1 MIDAKSQSQVTIK
14 GSAVFQ
20 LIWNI
25 AYPLI
30 SLDQSTFV
38 AEGLQLQNLSCS
50 YPLIKQS
57 LSTVD
62 FTELTVQQVTGP
74 LITNKNSE
82 LSFTNSIVQNITH
95 NSNAYSLF
103 TLQTTVF
110 NVDNLTVANIISYSN
125 QTNPIFSV

>member
-1 MIDAKSQSQVTIK
+1 MAK
-14 GSAVFQ
+14 
-20 LIWNI
+20 
-25 AYPLI
+25 
-30 SLDQSTFV
+30 
-38 AEGLQLQNLSCS
+38 GLQLQNLSCS